1 MSNLETLSEVMDSEL
16 NIDDDEINLADD
28 DDIETEDDADYE
40 AETDDEAGANADTE
54 PVFGTKTDYR
64 LGDLSDEGVLDDKYW
79 EEARHFMDV
88 DGESAIAV
96 DESANADES
105 EDDEDDDDDDEK
117 DDKYLQK
124 FDSEVRNTFIE
135 KYHPE
140 VLSHN
145 YEEVKN
151 LAKITRDKNGLVVDT
166 LHKTL
171 PFLTKYEKARI
182 IGQRAK
188 QIDMGA
194 KPMFQVK
201 QGLID
206 SYLIAL
212 KELELKKIPF
222 IIKRP
227 IPNGGFEYW
236 NLSDLELLE

>member
-1 MSNLETLSEVMDSEL
+1 MSNLEVLSEVLDSEL

-40 AETDDEAGANADTE
+40 AETDDDVDVNADAE
-54 PVFGTKTDYR
+54 PKFGTKTDYR
-64 LGDLSDEGVLDDKYW
+64 LGDLGDEGVLDDKYW

-88 DGESAIAV
+88 DGEQADAV
-96 DESANADES
+96 DETATAD
-105 EDDEDDDDDDEK
+105 EDDEEEDEDDDEK
-117 DDKYLQK
+117 DDTYLQK
-124 FDSEVRNTFIE
+124 FDSEVRNNFIE

-151 LAKITRDKNGLVVDT
+151 LAKITRDKNGLVVDP

-171 PFLTKYEKARI
+171 PYLTKYEKARI